1 MFISICT
8 NNGDGSRNH
17 GSPYTGKVLSAASPD
32 KHHAMLLQVV
42 SLPRNICLEN
52 FSGREPH
59 ACDFTLCR
67 VWFLGL
73 CGEHLHDDAFPLW
86 IVIEEGGFG

>member
-1 MFISICT
+1 MT
-8 NNGDGSRNH
+8 ND
-17 GSPYTGKVLSAASPD
+17 SPYTGKVLGTASPD

-42 SLPRNICLEN
+42 SFPRNVCLEN
-52 FSGREPH
+52 FSRREPH

-73 CGEHLHDDAFPLW
+73 CSEHLHDYAFPLW
-86 IVIEEGGFG
+86 IVIQKGSLG